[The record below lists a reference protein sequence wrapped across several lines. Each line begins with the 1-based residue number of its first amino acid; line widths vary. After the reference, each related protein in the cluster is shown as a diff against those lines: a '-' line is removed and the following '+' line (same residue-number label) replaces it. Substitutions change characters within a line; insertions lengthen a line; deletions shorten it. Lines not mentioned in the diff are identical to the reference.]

1 MREENGNVIANA
13 HIIGTLRRILKLLFY
28 QIKPIFV
35 FDGDTPLLK
44 KQTVRKRRKFRER
57 EEDNYTKAAHK
68 IILAQLKKDILSAS
82 ASEPSLSTSNIIP
95 SSSSSG
101 SSASSKSNLNAASS
115 SQVNWEDNYNSESN
129 KVEYTNTN
137 DEEEYSFSL
146 PEDSCDI
153 NIEFLSELPS
163 DLRKGI
169 VEDARRKERQKKRNN
184 YIPVAENPSLYSQ
197 TQFANF
203 LRTRYN

>member
-68 IILAQLKKDILSAS
+68 ILLVQLKKDILS
-82 ASEPSLSTSNIIP
+82 
-95 SSSSSG
+95 
-101 SSASSKSNLNAASS
+101 
-115 SQVNWEDNYNSESN
+115 
-129 KVEYTNTN
+129 
-137 DEEEYSFSL
+137 
-146 PEDSCDI
+146 
-153 NIEFLSELPS
+153 
-163 DLRKGI
+163 
-169 VEDARRKERQKKRNN
+169 
-184 YIPVAENPSLYSQ
+184 
-197 TQFANF
+197 
-203 LRTRYN
+203 